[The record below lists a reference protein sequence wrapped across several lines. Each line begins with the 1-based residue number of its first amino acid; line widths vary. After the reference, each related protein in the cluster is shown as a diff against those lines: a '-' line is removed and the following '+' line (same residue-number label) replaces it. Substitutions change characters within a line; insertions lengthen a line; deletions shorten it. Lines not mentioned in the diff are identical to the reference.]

1 MSVREFYYLGIT
13 LASLIGAFGLIA
25 LWRIISKK
33 DQEGS
38 RGVFFITLAILSW
51 AVVGAYKL
59 INPEA
64 FSILNTIT
72 NRVLSAFSNLCLL
85 ASLPYFTESFA
96 KLKDRSK
103 LFRDANQWLLG
114 LLLFFS
120 ILTVI
125 FVLLDNMDKE
135 GTYVNKY
142 IIIVVDTFISIL
154 SMMLVSYSIYH
165 SIKKYWTS
173 NLSRIFAIV
182 VFSMFLA
189 TQIAFPL
196 IGFTLGQESAVF
208 YYHVTL
214 SVFLVSLEL
223 LITILISYYSL
234 VAYEINLAAAVT
246 QNESLIL
253 TDRFH
258 PSSLSVGYDDTKA
271 VYFIEI
277 TFRSASNQSHEVSD
291 RIEFKK
297 VLKPYCHWIVFTLA
311 KQHDKG
317 LEHADMAIIKFRM
330 LSLWNKDAQYKLVAE
345 DLFDINDFTVSLK
358 FTDSKIKV
366 LGKEHL
372 FSRFVI
378 RDTFKGFL
386 ENFFPEID
394 PKKIKSIQTNT
405 DEVEK
410 MVSQLFDLNN

>member
-13 LASLIGAFGLIA
+13 LASLFGAFGLIA
-25 LWRIISKK
+25 LWRIISRK

-38 RGVFFITLAILSW
+38 KGIFFVILAIFSW

-96 KLKDRSK
+96 RLKDRSK

-114 LLLFFS
+114 LLVFFS
-120 ILTVI
+120 ALTVA

-154 SMMLVSYSIYH
+154 AMMLVSYSIYH

-173 NLSRIFAIV
+173 PLSRAFAV
-182 VFSMFLA
+182 AVFSMFLA
-189 TQIAFPL
+189 TQIAFPV
-196 IGFTLGQESAVF
+196 IGFALGQESAIF

-214 SVFLVSLEL
+214 SIFIISLGLLV
-223 LITILISYYSL
+223 TILISYYSL
-234 VAYEINLAAAVT
+234 VAYEITLAAAVT
-246 QNESLIL
+246 QNEVQILSDRYQPNSLRL
-253 TDRFH
+253 GFDQ
-258 PSSLSVGYDDTKA
+258 SKA
-271 VYFIEI
+271 VYFLEI
-277 TFRSASNQSHEVSD
+277 TFVSSTHNGNRVVD

-297 VLKPYCHWIVFTLA
+297 VLKPFCHWIVFALA
-311 KQHDKG
+311 KQRGIG
-317 LEHADMAIIKFRM
+317 LENVDMAIIKFRM
-330 LSLWNKDAQYKLVAE
+330 LSLWNKDAKHKLVAE
-345 DLFDINDFTVSLK
+345 DLFDINDFTVSFK
-358 FTDSKIKV
+358 FDYAEIIFD
-366 LGKEHL
+366 GKEHL
-372 FSRFVI
+372 YSRFVI

-386 ENFFPEID
+386 QNFFPEID
-394 PKKIKSIQTNT
+394 PKILKTVQTNT
-405 DEVEK
+405 EEVEK
-410 MVSQLFDLNN
+410 LVAELFDLNT